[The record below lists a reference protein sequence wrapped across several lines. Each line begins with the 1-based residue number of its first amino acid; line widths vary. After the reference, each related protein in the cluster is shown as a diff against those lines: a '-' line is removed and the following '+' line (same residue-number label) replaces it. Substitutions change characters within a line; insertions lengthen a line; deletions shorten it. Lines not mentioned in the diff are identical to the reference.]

1 MVDDE
6 PILMAVVREF
16 LHEAGYHNF
25 NLVDDS
31 TQALEKLREY
41 QPDILLLD
49 LVMPEVDGFQILQA
63 VRADPA
69 TRHLPVVVLTSSS
82 DADTKLRALE
92 LGATDF
98 LAKPVDSSEL
108 ILRLRNTLTVKAY
121 QDQLA
126 HYDTLTGL
134 PNREQF
140 SNKLIWAIQHAQ
152 QTRQPAGILNIDLE
166 RFKYVNDTLGPR
178 IGDKVLALVA
188 SRLTHCI
195 AMDNYLTDTG
205 QTITIPSGSVSRL
218 GGSEFSVIL
227 HEIAH
232 IEKLIY
238 VARRLTQSMI
248 DPFYVDEHEIFLTAS
263 IGIALYPLDGGAP
276 DELMKNVAVAT
287 DYAKRNGRS
296 NYQFYTRDLNASAA
310 GLLKLETDLRK
321 AIERNQL
328 EIYYQPKING
338 ATGRVSGME
347 ALIRWHRSEDN
358 MVFPSDFIPIAE
370 QMGEIVPMGNWIFNE
385 VCRQYREWLL
395 DGMEALKVSVNVSGH
410 QFSDKELCSSLKIVL
425 SEHKMD
431 AANMMLE
438 ITETVLMGDVD
449 GSIQT
454 LHDIK
459 DLGLSLSI
467 DDFGTGYSSLSYLKL
482 LPIEELKIDRSFII
496 DLNESKSD
504 AAIVRAIIALA
515 DGLELDL
522 VAEGVETEQQLKF
535 LNDNGCETIQ
545 GYYYSR
551 PLTADQFREF
561 VQQRNQ

>member
-6 PILMAVVREF
+6 PILMAVVKEF
-16 LHEAGYHNF
+16 LHEAGYRNF
-25 NLVDDS
+25 NLVEDS
-31 TQALEKLREY
+31 TKALGKLREY

-49 LVMPEVDGFQILQA
+49 LVMPEVDGFEILQA
-63 VRADPA
+63 VRADPV
-69 TRHLPVVVLTSSS
+69 TRHLPVVVLTSSG
-82 DADTKLRALE
+82 DAETKLRALE
-92 LGATDF
+92 MGATDF

-140 SNKLIWAIQHAQ
+140 TNKLTWAIQHAQ
-152 QTRQPAGILNIDLE
+152 QTRQPAGVLNIELE

-178 IGDKVLALVA
+178 IGDKLLALVA

-195 AMDNYLTDTG
+195 AMDNYLTETER
-205 QTITIPSGSVSRL
+205 IIPSGSVSRL

-263 IGIALYPLDGGAP
+263 IGIALYPLDGDAP

-296 NYQFYTRDLNASAA
+296 SYQFYTRDLNASAE

-338 ATGRVSGME
+338 GTGRVSGME
-347 ALIRWHRSEDN
+347 ALIRWHRSEND
-358 MVFPSDFIPIAE
+358 MVFPGDFIPVAE

-395 DGMEALKVSVNVSGH
+395 DGMEALKVSVNVSGY
-410 QFSDKELCSSLKIVL
+410 QFSDKDLCSSLEVVL

-431 AANMMLE
+431 AANLMLE
-438 ITETVLMGDVD
+438 ITETVLMGDVE

-482 LPIEELKIDRSFII
+482 LPIEELKIDRSFIV

-545 GYYYSR
+545 GYYYSK
-551 PLTADQFREF
+551 PLTADQFRQF